1 MPFPI
6 EVLRP
11 APVDPAAEEVMVP
24 MRDGVRLATDVYLP
38 DSPGG
43 RIPAVLVR
51 LPYDKCGRYTFMPH
65 CAPFYTERGY
75 AFVVQDVRGKF
86 RSEGETMP
94 FTHEVEDGYDTL
106 EWLIGQ
112 SWSNGVVGM
121 FGDSYYGYTQWAAVA
136 SGHPALKA
144 IVPRVTSADLRVLT
158 EWWGDSVVPL
168 YGADYL
174 THYWTDPLIYA
185 FEPDYA
191 RRPLAE
197 AFDEGLAAIGARCAA
212 FDRMLRVDGPGGCSQ
227 YPSGHPFD
235 RLRVPVLHSVGWF
248 DNILPYSM
256 VDYVELRSRPEVA
269 GLQYLNADSTDHE
282 NYHLREVP
290 VAPEDDHDTN
300 DAALARMLP
309 VYLGPS
315 LAFFDV
321 FLKGQGDAGSIPAA
335 EWFLGN
341 EGWHTSTTWP
351 PPGARELRLHLGAA
365 ERAASDPQ
373 GGALTPAAETTA
385 GTARWVHDPDDLVPS
400 TPENPFAFLLHW
412 PDERAVQ
419 ARDDVLT
426 FTSAPLDEPLDLA
439 GPVVARLAVGSSAP
453 SMHVF
458 VKLCDVYPDGSARML
473 LRGERLVRD
482 PDPASPVEIPLSHTA
497 HRLLPGHRLR
507 LAVASSDFP
516 LYLPH
521 PGTGENPWYATKGE
535 RNEQSLA
542 TGGGAPS
549 SLSLTVLDDGWPGR
563 PQGGEAHA

>member
-1 MPFPI
+1 MTSPI

-11 APVDPAAEEVMVP
+11 APLDPSAEQTMVP

-38 DSPGG
+38 DGHG
-43 RIPAVLVR
+43 RAPAVLVR
-51 LPYDKCGRYTFMPH
+51 LPYDKCGRYTFMPQ
-65 CAPFYTERGY
+65 CAPFFTERGY

-106 EWLIGQ
+106 DWIVAQG
-112 SWSNGVVGM
+112 WSNGLVGM

-158 EWWGDSVVPL
+158 EWWGDSIVPL

-174 THYWTDPLIYA
+174 THYWTDPLIYFFA
-185 FEPDYA
+185 ADYA

-197 AFDEGLAAIGARCAA
+197 AFDEGLTAIGARSAA
-212 FDRMLRVDGPGGCSQ
+212 FDRMLRVDGPGGFAS

-235 RLRVPVLHSVGWF
+235 RLKVPVLHSVGWF

-256 VDYVELRSRPEVA
+256 VDYMDLRAHPGVA
-269 GLQYLNADSTDHE
+269 DLQYLNADSTDHE

-300 DAALARMLP
+300 AAALARMLP
-309 VYLGPS
+309 VYLGPG
-315 LAFFDV
+315 LEFYDV
-321 FLKGQGDAGSIPAA
+321 FLKGRGDAASIPAA

-341 EGWHTSTTWP
+341 DQWRTSTTWP
-351 PPGARELRLHLGAA
+351 PPGARELRLYLGAGA
-365 ERAASDPQ
+365 RAGDGTD
-373 GGALTPAAETTA
+373 GGVLAPAPDAALD
-385 GTARWVHDPDDLVPS
+385 TARWVHDPDDLVPS
-400 TPENPFAFLLHW
+400 TPENPFAFLLSW
-412 PDERAVQ
+412 PDEREVQ
-419 ARDDVLT
+419 GRDDVLI
-426 FTSAPLDEPLDLA
+426 FTSSPLDEPLDLA
-439 GPVVARLAVGSSAP
+439 GSVTARLAVGSSAA
-453 SMHVF
+453 SMHVY

-482 PDPASPVEIPLSHTA
+482 PDTCVPVEISLSHTG
-497 HRLLPGHRLR
+497 HRVLPGHRLR
-507 LAVASSDFP
+507 LAIASSDFP

-521 PGTGENPWYATKGE
+521 PGTDENPWYATKGE
-535 RNEQSLA
+535 RNQQTLA
-542 TGGGAPS
+542 TGGSTPS
-549 SLSLTVLDDGWPGR
+549 CLSLTVLD
-563 PQGGEAHA
+563 EA

>member
-6 EVLRP
+6 EVLH
-11 APVDPAAEEVMVP
+11 PAALDPSAEQVMVP

-38 DSPGG
+38 DGHG
-43 RIPAVLVR
+43 RAPAVLVR
-51 LPYDKCGRYTFMPH
+51 LPYDKCGRYTFMPQ

-106 EWLIGQ
+106 DWIVAQ
-112 SWSNGVVGM
+112 PWSDGVVGM

-158 EWWGDSVVPL
+158 EWWGDSIVPL

-185 FEPDYA
+185 FEAEYA

-212 FDRMLRVDGPGGCSQ
+212 FDRMLRVDGPGGFAS

-235 RLRVPVLHSVGWF
+235 RLKVPVLHSVGWF

-256 VDYVELRSRPEVA
+256 VDYMELRSRPGLA
-269 GLQYLNADSTDHE
+269 DLQYLNADSTDHE

-300 DAALARMLP
+300 EAALVRMLP

-315 LAFFDV
+315 LEFFDV
-321 FLKGQGDAGSIPAA
+321 FLKGKGDAGSIPAA
-335 EWFLGN
+335 AWFLGN
-341 EGWHTSTTWP
+341 DEWRRSQTWP
-351 PPGARELRLHLGAA
+351 PPQARELRLYLGGAA
-365 ERAASDPQ
+365 RAVSGPE
-373 GGALTPAAETTA
+373 GGALLAAPDA
-385 GTARWVHDPDDLVPS
+385 AREPVHWVHDPEDLVPS
-400 TPENPFAFLLHW
+400 TPENPFAFVLSW
-412 PDERAVQ
+412 PDEAAVQ
-419 ARDDVLT
+419 CRDDVVT
-426 FTSAPLDEPLDLA
+426 FTSEPLDHPLDLA
-439 GPVVARLAVGSSAP
+439 GPVMAHLAVGSSCS
-453 SMHVF
+453 SMHVM

-473 LRGERLVRD
+473 LRGERLVRE
-482 PDPASPVEIPLSHTA
+482 PDPSVAVEISLSHTG
-497 HRLLPGHRLR
+497 HRLLPGHCLR

-521 PGTGENPWYATKGE
+521 PGSDENPWYAMKGE
-535 RNEQSLA
+535 RSRQTIV
-542 TGGGAPS
+542 TGGVSPS
-549 SLSLTVLDDGWPGR
+549 HVVLTVLDG
-563 PQGGEAHA
+563 A